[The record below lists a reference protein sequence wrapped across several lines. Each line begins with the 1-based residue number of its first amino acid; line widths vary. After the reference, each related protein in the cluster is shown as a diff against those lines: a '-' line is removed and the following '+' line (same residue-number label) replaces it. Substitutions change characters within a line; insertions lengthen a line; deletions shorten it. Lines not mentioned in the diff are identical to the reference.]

1 MVSVNCLQIDSPS
14 FCLNETY
21 KGKIFK
27 IIAEKIF
34 KFDSYRMNLGN
45 ISLDISPENAIQKV
59 IRKSFPTNVASF
71 ARF

>member
-1 MVSVNCLQIDSPS
+1 MKLTKAR
-14 FCLNETY
+14 L
-21 KGKIFK
+21 FK

-59 IRKSFPTNVASF
+59 IRKSFPANVASLPDF
-71 ARF
+71 KRNFRIQI